1 MTLPSLILRDKP
13 SGQALAVYVTPK
25 WIRQK
30 LHRYDARQRQEGS
43 RQRSDLRAHYYFLED
58 DSRWV
63 SFNFSTGKIKT
74 VQEPTWLPLFD
85 QDKTLGGP
93 Q

>member
-1 MTLPSLILRDKP
+1 MTT
-13 SGQALAVYVTPK
+13 LAIYVTPK
-25 WIRQK
+25 EIRRK

-43 RQRSDLRAHYYFLED
+43 RQRSDLRSYCYFMLDDRHYVCCNRL
-58 DSRWV
+58 
-63 SFNFSTGKIKT
+63 TGKIKT
-74 VQEPTWLPLFD
+74 IQEPHGLPLFD